1 MDMSEIK
8 IGRKVEAA
16 TDICVPESFT
26 KVSRVHA
33 KVIKNND
40 GLFIEDLESSNGTYI
55 KGKSNP
61 ISKTKIFA
69 GQTLL
74 FGDDNPNTAFKIDV
88 DKIIEHF
95 NQIEILTKSDFCYE
109 FNDLKKVYSDFNQE
123 IQDLK
128 KIHQRKSQMPRITI
142 SVVIG
147 IILLLIITLV
157 EIPPDY
163 QKFQYPIMIIVM
175 AIAGAIPFLRKQPDL
190 KDEITDIEIMYSSK
204 YICPKCKKP
213 LNLNTHWRKYEANR
227 KCPHGC
233 GAEYAK

>member
-1 MDMSEIK
+1 MIEIK

-33 KVIKNND
+33 KVIKNSD
-40 GLFIEDLESSNGTYI
+40 GLFIEDLESRNGTFI

-61 ISKTKIFA
+61 ISKTKIFT

-74 FGDDNPNTAFKIDV
+74 FGDDDPNTAFKIDV

-95 NQIEILTKSDFCYE
+95 KQIEDLTRTDFCSE

-123 IQDLK
+123 IQYLK
-128 KIHQRKSQMPRITI
+128 KKHQRKSQMPRITI

-147 IILLLIITLV
+147 VILLVLIQL
-157 EIPPDY
+157 EAIPVGSSL
-163 QKFQYPIMIIVM
+163 QWPIMIIVM
-175 AIAGAIPFLRKQPDL
+175 AIAGIIPFLMKQPDL
-190 KDEITDIEIMYSSK
+190 KDEITDIEIKYSSK
-204 YICPKCKKP
+204 YICPKCEKP

>member
-8 IGRKVEAA
+8 IGRKVEDAI
-16 TDICVPESFT
+16 DICVPESYG

-33 KVIKNND
+33 RIYKNND
-40 GLFIEDLESSNGTYI
+40 GLFIEDLESRNGTFI

-74 FGDDNPNTAFKIDV
+74 FGDDDPNTAFKIDV
-88 DKIIEHF
+88 DKIIEHI
-95 NQIEILTKSDFCYE
+95 NQIEDLTRTDFSKE
-109 FNDLKKVYSDFNQE
+109 FNELKKVYSDFNQE
-123 IQDLK
+123 IQYLK
-128 KIHQRKSQMPRITI
+128 RIHLRKSQMPRITI

-147 IILLLIITLV
+147 VILLVIILLDVIPFDNRIT
-157 EIPPDY
+157 
-163 QKFQYPIMIIVM
+163 YPIMIIVM
-175 AIAGAIPFLRKQPDL
+175 AIAGVIPFLVKQPDL
-190 KDEITDIEIMYSSK
+190 KDEITDIEIKYSSK
-204 YICPKCKKP
+204 YVCPKCKKP

-233 GAEYAK
+233 DAEYVK